1 MHQVSY
7 RLNISRQK
15 WSCEYFRLCVH
26 LLFDFL
32 LIYLA
37 GLKENKRIG
46 FDDRLA
52 FGSNRYHTSVVS
64 YGIQQRVHGLLIHES
79 NASYAVREHLPPW
92 KWDAVRD
99 IKAWI
104 ILPYESQNSSP
115 ARKPLWRQ
123 QNIVYRYFCH
133 CIWFIEQK
141 KRTRE
146 RGLDRKE
153 KRRLVHTKLCKSGVS
168 LPSAF
173 VLPVLYTHIRL
184 CSTHLEVGDCYKH
197 AVCCPICLRG
207 LTSLKQ
213 KKISSK
219 FYHFYISSVPL

>member
-1 MHQVSY
+1 MSQ
-7 RLNISRQK
+7 
-15 WSCEYFRLCVH
+15 
-26 LLFDFL
+26 
-32 LIYLA
+32 
-37 GLKENKRIG
+37 RI
-46 FDDRLA
+46 RVQQE
-52 FGSNRYHTSVVS
+52 NRYDGNKTLYIVISAIVFD
-64 YGIQQRVHGLLIHES
+64 LL
-79 NASYAVREHLPPW
+79 NR
-92 KWDAVRD
+92 
-99 IKAWI
+99 
-104 ILPYESQNSSP
+104 
-115 ARKPLWRQ
+115 
-123 QNIVYRYFCH
+123 
-133 CIWFIEQK
+133 K

-146 RGLDRKE
+146 RGLARKE

-219 FYHFYISSVPL
+219 FFHFYISSVPL